1 MLLKDINLDYVKNY
15 LNVDHELD
23 DVRLKSHISSAIS
36 YILKSHN
43 YKSIDETDNNEALT
57 DLAMIIIQDMY
68 DNGTITTKD
77 AISFLSID
85 RRF

>member
-15 LNVDHELD
+15 LRIDNDLD
-23 DVRLKSHISSAIS
+23 DMRLKSHISSAIS
-36 YILKSHN
+36 YILTSHN
-43 YKSIDETDNNEALT
+43 YKNIDETNDNEALT